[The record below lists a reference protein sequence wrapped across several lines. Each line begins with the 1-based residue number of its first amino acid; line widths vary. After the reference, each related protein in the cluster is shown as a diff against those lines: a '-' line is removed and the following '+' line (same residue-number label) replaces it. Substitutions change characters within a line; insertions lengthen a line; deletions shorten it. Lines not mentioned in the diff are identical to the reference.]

1 MDPTRVPKVPRGLKA
16 RSTLHR
22 VTLNPSSAN
31 PGETLYVTIPQL
43 SQDVVILPGSVSLVF
58 DLEVG
63 GHANRTPV
71 NNLARNLIS
80 RMRVTFGGEAL
91 SDTQRH
97 DLFSLLSRPVRPKD
111 RKRTQLVQ
119 EGISSENM
127 RKLRSDAGDK
137 DTSDAKEVALSA
149 ILGTKYRI
157 PLDHPI
163 LTDHGVFYPRGL
175 RSQLKF
181 ELTLAP
187 VSDVLVYSDT
197 VKTPSYSLSD
207 IELEYTCVTNEALA
221 IECASQYQ
229 IGKGFQYENVLL
241 HKTFIIDST
250 NDTVINENVN
260 VPRRSITG
268 ILLLFTDAY
277 SAGERNSSKFIEPKH
292 FVRGCRY

>member
-1 MDPTRVPKVPRGLKA
+1 MA
-16 RSTLHR
+16 
-22 VTLNPSSAN
+22 
-31 PGETLYVTIPQL
+31 
-43 SQDVVILPGSVSLVF
+43 
-58 DLEVG
+58 
-63 GHANRTPV
+63 
-71 NNLARNLIS
+71 LA
-80 RMRVTFGGEAL
+80 
-91 SDTQRH
+91 
-97 DLFSLLSRPVRPKD
+97 
-111 RKRTQLVQ
+111 
-119 EGISSENM
+119 
-127 RKLRSDAGDK
+127 
-137 DTSDAKEVALSA
+137 A

-221 IECASQYQ
+221 NECASQYQ

-241 HKTFIIDST
+241 HKTFIVDSA

-268 ILLLFTDAY
+268 ILLLVHRLLHRGGTKL
-277 SAGERNSSKFIEPKH
+277 GQVHQPKH
-292 FVRGCRY
+292 WVGGYRY